1 MPRYVQLKYMT
12 GKTTIDDQEMSYG
25 QTVKKIWNGPIH
37 LVLVQLFEGRFE
49 EGKFKP
55 IPIYPCMFYGISM
68 ISLIYVDDVLFFGP
82 YQYKIDE
89 IIKEL
94 NYIRTMGKNVYL

>member
-1 MPRYVQLKYMT
+1 
-12 GKTTIDDQEMSYG
+12 
-25 QTVKKIWNGPIH
+25 
-37 LVLVQLFEGRFE
+37 
-49 EGKFKP
+49 
-55 IPIYPCMFYGISM
+55 MFYGISM